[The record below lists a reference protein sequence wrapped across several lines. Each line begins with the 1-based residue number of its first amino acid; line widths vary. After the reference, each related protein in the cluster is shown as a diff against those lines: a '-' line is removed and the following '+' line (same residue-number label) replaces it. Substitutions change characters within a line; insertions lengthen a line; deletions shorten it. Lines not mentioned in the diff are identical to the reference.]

1 MKIFRVVAASFAVVL
16 LLAST
21 GCLRVAPKMPKTLAS
36 PAPITYAP
44 NEFQANVATYRADF
58 DAKHYDLATDDR
70 NRIAYRVMAQIEAA
84 YSQFESTTLTSRAG
98 LQTGG
103 DAAQLGL
110 TAAATVVGA
119 AGVKDIL
126 DATAI
131 ALQGTRLSFDKNFF
145 EQKTTEALIS
155 QMRATRKTQ
164 EAQLLL
170 NLNQRSAKDYTLEQ
184 TWTDL
189 IRYYHAGT
197 ISSALVDIASKAGA
211 DDVKAGQTLATVQS
225 DLIKNVINIR
235 QTRDGLAKD
244 IGSSDPAVAAAAT
257 AKLTQIVTALNL
269 TATPRGRKQH
279 AAGPDDVHEASRRR
293 RRQAGRT
300 DGPGGYMIEVG

>member
-1 MKIFRVVAASFAVVL
+1 MLSA
-16 LLAST
+16 T

-36 PAPITYAP
+36 PVPIIYAP
-44 NEFQANVATYRADF
+44 GDFQRNVNAYRADVAAGAL
-58 DAKHYDLATDDR
+58 DRAKAERDE
-70 NRIAYRVMAQIEAA
+70 ICYRVMAQIEAA

-98 LQTGG
+98 FQTGG

-126 DATAI
+126 DATAG

-164 EAQLLL
+164 QAALLVS
-170 NLNQRSAKDYTLEQ
+170 LNQCSVQDYPLEAA
-184 TWTDL
+184 WTDL

-197 ISSALVDIASKAGA
+197 IPSALVDIASKAGA
-211 DDVKAGQTLATVQS
+211 DDQKAEQHLTTVVSQLTKSFVSIRATRES
-225 DLIKNVINIR
+225 
-235 QTRDGLAKD
+235 LAKD
-244 IGSSDPAVAAAAT
+244 IASSDPATVAAAT
-257 AKLTQIVTALNL
+257 TKLTQILSALNL
-269 TATPRGRKQH
+269 TPNSTDPGAMLQALTNYMAQAVDDDAKLAALTAAMQATQSPQ
-279 AAGPDDVHEASRRR
+279 P
-293 RRQAGRT
+293 
-300 DGPGGYMIEVG
+300 

>member
-1 MKIFRVVAASFAVVL
+1 
-16 LLAST
+16 
-21 GCLRVAPKMPKTLAS
+21 MP
-36 PAPITYAP
+36 
-44 NEFQANVATYRADF
+44 
-58 DAKHYDLATDDR
+58 
-70 NRIAYRVMAQIEAA
+70 
-84 YSQFESTTLTSRAG
+84 
-98 LQTGG
+98 
-103 DAAQLGL
+103 
-110 TAAATVVGA
+110 
-119 AGVKDIL
+119 
-126 DATAI
+126 TAI

-269 TATPRGRKQH
+269 TATPADANSMLQALTTYMKQ
-279 AAGPDDVHEASRRR
+279 AVDDDVKLAALTAALKAATQPVTPH
-293 RRQAGRT
+293 
-300 DGPGGYMIEVG
+300 